1 MLTIG
6 TVPLLLKIV
15 GKLDVKPLISAAK
28 NADIFADVEGK
39 EAALNELS
47 KEKLGLLAFEIISE
61 LTPQLGKIA
70 DDIPPLV
77 AAYKGVSIDE
87 ANSLDAAEVIG
98 EIIHDE
104 GIVNFFAKA
113 LRRKA
118 GQEASPSFTP
128 IMTGA

>member
-77 AAYKGVSIDE
+77 AAYKGVSTDE
-87 ANSLDAAEVIG
+87 ASKLDAAEVIDD
-98 EIIHDE
+98 IIHDE

-118 GQEASPSFTP
+118 GQEVSPSSMP

>member
-47 KEKLGLLAFEIISE
+47 KEKLGLLAFEIIGE

-77 AAYKGVSIDE
+77 AAYKGVSTDE
-87 ANSLDAAEVIG
+87 ANKLDAAEVID

-118 GQEASPSFTP
+118 GQEASPSYTP

>member
-1 MLTIG
+1 MAET
-6 TVPLLLKIV
+6 TT
-15 GKLDVKPLISAAK
+15 KPRRNPPDPNSAK
-28 NADIFADVEGK
+28 YK
-39 EAALNELS
+39 
-47 KEKLGLLAFEIISE
+47 
-61 LTPQLGKIA
+61 LGKIA

-77 AAYKGVSIDE
+77 AAYKGVSTDE
-87 ANSLDAAEVIG
+87 ASKLDAAEVID

-118 GQEASPSFTP
+118 GQEVSPSSMP